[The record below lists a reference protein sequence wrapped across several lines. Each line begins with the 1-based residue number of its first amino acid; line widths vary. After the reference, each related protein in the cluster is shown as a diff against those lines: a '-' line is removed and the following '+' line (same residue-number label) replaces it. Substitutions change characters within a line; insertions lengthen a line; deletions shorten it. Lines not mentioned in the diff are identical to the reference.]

1 MDLLLLAVGAVL
13 VNNFVLS
20 RFLGICPFLG
30 VSKQFGTALGMS
42 GAVAVASAVL
52 ARAVMTLASV
62 VSWLLYHG
70 ILAPGAPLVAQDLRF
85 LQILSFILIIA
96 AMVQLVELAL
106 QKLSPPLY
114 QSLGI
119 YLPLITTN
127 CAVLGVAVL
136 NIQNGHTLAQTA
148 LFGFAGALGFAL
160 AILLFSGIREVLD
173 LADAPRAFKGT
184 ALALVTAGILSLAF
198 MGFAGLV

>member
-1 MDLLLLAVGAVL
+1 MDLLLLVISAVL

-30 VSKQFGTALGMS
+30 VSKKLSTALGMT
-42 GAVAVASAVL
+42 GAVVF
-52 ARAVMTLASV
+52 VMTLASIL
-62 VSWLLYHG
+62 SWLVYHG
-70 ILAPGAPLVAQDLRF
+70 LLKPDALLVAQDLRF

-96 AMVQLVELAL
+96 STVQLVELAL

-114 QSLGI
+114 RSLGI
-119 YLPLITTN
+119 FLPLITTN

-136 NIQNGHTLAQTA
+136 NIQNDHNLLETT
-148 LFGFAGALGFAL
+148 LFGFAGAIGFGV

-173 LADAPRAFKGT
+173 LADTPKVFKGT
-184 ALALVTAGILSLAF
+184 AIALVTAGILSLAF